1 MPKKATK
8 CPDNIFYLRRAEAS
22 SWDENFSSRERTAE
36 VLGIDRTR
44 LAYIELEKINP
55 HPDEALLLAD
65 AYRAPEICNYYCSKL
80 CPIGQ
85 RTVAEVEIN
94 ELERTVLQL
103 LSAFRD
109 LPKVK
114 EELITIASDGVIH
127 SDECPIMEG
136 IIRKLDEAAARIQS
150 LKLYYTKFYGNRTR

>member
-1 MPKKATK
+1 MPKMATK
-8 CPDNIFYLRRAEAS
+8 CPNNIFYLRRIEAS
-22 SWDENFSSRERTAE
+22 SWDEKFSSRERTAE
-36 VLGIDRTR
+36 AVGIDRTR

-65 AYRAPEICNYYCSKL
+65 AYHAPEICNYYCSNL
-80 CPIGQ
+80 CSLGQ

-103 LSAFRD
+103 LSAFKD

-114 EELITIASDGVIH
+114 EDLISIASDGVIH
-127 SDECPIMEG
+127 SNECPIMEN
-136 IIRKLDEAAARIQS
+136 ILLKLDEAALRIQS